1 MKRPVVIAH
10 RGASAYAPENTMS
23 AFRKALDMGAEGI
36 ELDVHLSK
44 DGHPVV
50 IHDEKIDRT
59 SNGKGLVKDFTLEEL
74 RTFDFGSWFSP
85 EYAGER
91 IPTLE
96 EVLELLEK
104 WDGLLNIEIKSGI
117 VIYPGIEKKLVELV
131 RKYNM
136 EHKVI
141 YSSFNHYSL
150 AELKRIDPDAKIGLL
165 YGEGLIDPWE
175 YALRV
180 GAYAI
185 HPVFYAVVPEIVKGC
200 RENGIAVNVFTVDH
214 PDHIS
219 RMVDAGVDGIITNVP
234 DIALKVINERKSLY
248 EA

>member
-1 MKRPVVIAH
+1 MKKPVVIAH

-23 AFRKALDMGAEGI
+23 AFKKALDMGAGGI

-44 DGHPVV
+44 DGRIVV
-50 IHDEKIDRT
+50 IHDERIDRT
-59 SNGKGLVKDFTLEEL
+59 SNGKGMVRDFTLDEL
-74 RTFDFGSWFSP
+74 KNLDFGSWFSQ

-91 IPTLE
+91 IPLLE
-96 EVLELLEK
+96 EVLELLNG

-117 VIYPGIEKKLVELV
+117 VLYPGIENKLVELV
-131 RKYNM
+131 KKYHM
-136 EHKVI
+136 DSKVI

-150 AELKRIDPDAKIGLL
+150 AELKRIDPEAKIGLL

-185 HPVFYAVVPEIVKGC
+185 HPVFYAVVPDIVKGC
-200 RENGIAVNVFTVDH
+200 RENGIAVNTFTVDH
-214 PDHIS
+214 PEHIL
-219 RMVDAGVDGIITNVP
+219 RMAEAGVDGIITNVP
-234 DIALKVINERKSLY
+234 DIALKIIKERKGLN